1 MSTLFGG
8 GAGDNS
14 EALALQKKVA
24 AENQRKQ
31 LATIAKQAAETDQAT
46 AKAKGGGRRASGN
59 KLLTYIGS
67 SSGQST
73 LG

>member
-1 MSTLFGG
+1 MSGILGG
-8 GAGDNS
+8 GDNG
-14 EALALQKKVA
+14 AVDLQRKIA
-24 AENQRKQ
+24 AQNQRKQ
-31 LATIAKQAAETDQAT
+31 LAALAKAAAETDQAT
-46 AKAKGGGRRASGN
+46 AKAKGGGRRAGGN